1 MKRSISSVF
10 LPLFLLTFTSI
21 AGAADPVWT
30 CATDAEVQWQKTAE
44 FGYLVACTRD
54 GLIGIDDEKGTV
66 LWTNR
71 GLAGM
76 SEDALTEITGTPF
89 FMVSHKGDNAIVDAF
104 TGVKV
109 FSSKQEGFTSV
120 RK

>member
-1 MKRSISSVF
+1 
-10 LPLFLLTFTSI
+10 
-21 AGAADPVWT
+21 
-30 CATDAEVQWQKTAE
+30 
-44 FGYLVACTRD
+44 
-54 GLIGIDDEKGTV
+54 
-66 LWTNR
+66 
-71 GLAGM
+71 M